1 MSSSSSAPVPPIVV
15 QLVAV
20 QLIGLQFFFF
30 IAGLQF
36 VRFKKKKKKKIEKI
50 RTIKWERMRGDNLLN
65 TEKKNEKMRSIE
77 WERMRGEKLW
87 KWNTAGGVVA

>member
-1 MSSSSSAPVPPIVV
+1 MCHDSLSLLNVHI
-15 QLVAV
+15 
-20 QLIGLQFFFF
+20 
-30 IAGLQF
+30 
-36 VRFKKKKKKKIEKI
+36 RFKKKKKKKIEKI
-50 RTIKWERMRGDNLLN
+50 RTIKWRRMIGDNLLN

>member
-1 MSSSSSAPVPPIVV
+1 MSSSSSAPVPPIV
-15 QLVAV
+15 V

-36 VRFKKKKKKKIEKI
+36 VRFKKKKKKKKIEKI